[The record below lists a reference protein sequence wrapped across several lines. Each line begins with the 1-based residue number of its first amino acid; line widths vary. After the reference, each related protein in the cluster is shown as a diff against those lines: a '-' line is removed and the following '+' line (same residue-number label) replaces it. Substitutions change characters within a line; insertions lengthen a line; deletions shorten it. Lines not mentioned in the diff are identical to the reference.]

1 MLQALLLRYIDYQ
14 LFYYPSKK
22 ILYIRKPILV
32 QDYVNIRNII
42 RDFNIPIK
50 EIKIGSDLGD
60 Y

>member
-22 ILYIRKPILV
+22 MLYIGKPILV